1 MKSQQFENLL
11 GKNISK
17 LSKII
22 GEEFE
27 NELFDSSF
35 YYIKNESIKKNL
47 YGMQYN
53 SITVLTNEKDNIKS
67 ISIHFDKTINK
78 YFYESFIEDYN
89 KPNNILVI
97 EASETTSEG
106 FLEGKPFNQKLR
118 KNNIQL
124 REGKFD
130 ENPLFIVWTKED
142 YEVKF
147 FFRYNNNSSEVTY
160 RLLH

>member
-1 MKSQQFENLL
+1 MAN
-11 GKNISK
+11 
-17 LSKII
+17 
-22 GEEFE
+22 
-27 NELFDSSF
+27 
-35 YYIKNESIKKNL
+35 YSIVK
-47 YGMQYN
+47 
-53 SITVLTNEKDNIKS
+53 V
-67 ISIHFDKTINK
+67 
-78 YFYESFIEDYN
+78 YN

-106 FLEGKPFNQKLR
+106 FLEGKSFNQKLR